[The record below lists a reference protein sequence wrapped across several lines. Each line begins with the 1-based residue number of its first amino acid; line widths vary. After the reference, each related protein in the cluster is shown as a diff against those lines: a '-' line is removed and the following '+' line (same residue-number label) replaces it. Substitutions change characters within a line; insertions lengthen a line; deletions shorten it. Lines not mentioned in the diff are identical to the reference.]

1 MSSICCICLIEIFAH
16 NGIFEFC
23 TQSNVNIPPPPAS
36 SISLSSHT
44 QGSAAVLQ
52 RRSENEDQVEVGR
65 LGPSDYFGRSG
76 VQTHSL
82 SAHFAMRIHN
92 GVPTRPLCTRLYP
105 LMLGLTQGDGLK
117 HILCV
122 FTKHGSLMNY
132 FDVSKN
138 EWHNLVSYFFA

>member
-1 MSSICCICLIEIFAH
+1 MHTIAYLGFVH
-16 NGIFEFC
+16 NLML
-23 TQSNVNIPPPPAS
+23 TPPPPPPAS

-92 GVPTRPLCTRLYP
+92 VVPTRTLCTRLYP
-105 LMLGLTQGDGLK
+105 LMLGLTQGEGLK

-122 FTKHGSLMNY
+122 FTKHGSFMNN
-132 FDVSKN
+132 FDISKN
-138 EWHNLVSYFFA
+138 EWHNFEIKKKPDGTI